1 MPGSHITDHQVRLY
15 MQFRQKN
22 TPEAAAAKAG
32 FSTATAYRVEADPR
46 LPSARKKVRGRRR
59 PDPLAG
65 IFEEELVPLLEE
77 TPGLRPVAL
86 FEELMRRHPELGPG
100 VRRTLERRVRQWRA
114 VHGPEREVIFRQ
126 THPPG
131 QLGLSDFTDAGG
143 LGVTIAGAALDHRL
157 YHFRL
162 AYSAFSHA
170 HVVLGGES
178 FTALAEGLQ
187 NALWSL
193 GGAPLEHRS
202 DSLSAAYRNLDRDRR
217 EDATA
222 RYAALC
228 AHYGMA
234 PTRNNRGES
243 HENGAVEGPH
253 GHLKRALQDA
263 LLLRGSRDF
272 DALSDYRGFVD
283 EVVGRRNAH
292 HRARIDVER
301 AVLKPLPRQRTE
313 DFDTARV
320 RVTSSSGFILRRVFY
335 SVPSRLIGHQLT
347 VRLYDERLELFL
359 GATPLMQLPRGRI
372 QANGCNG
379 HVVDYR
385 HVIHSL
391 RRKPMALRNLVYR
404 ESLFPRQAYRRA
416 FDAALEAKGE
426 RAACRDTVALLSLA
440 HERTCEAELAQA
452 IERCLEDGA
461 LPDPAVL
468 AARFAP
474 GPGAL
479 PRVRVELGSLA
490 DYDVLLTASTS
501 TAAAAPA
508 GDGP

>member
-1 MPGSHITDHQVRLY
+1 MRL
-15 MQFRQKN
+15 RQKDA
-22 TPEAAAAKAG
+22 PEMAAAKAG
-32 FSTATAYRVEADPR
+32 FSTATAFRVQADPR
-46 LPSARKKVRGRRR
+46 LPSMKKKVRGRRR

-65 IFEEELVPLLEE
+65 IFNEEIVPVLEQ
-77 TPGLRPVAL
+77 TPGIRAVAL
-86 FEELMRRHPELGPG
+86 FGELMRRHPELGPG

-114 VHGPEREVIFRQ
+114 VHGPEQEIVFRQ

-131 QLGLSDFTDAGG
+131 QLGLSDFTDASG
-143 LGVTIAGAALDHRL
+143 LGVRIAGARLKHLL

-162 AYSAFSHA
+162 AYSGFSHA

-202 DSLSAAYRNLDRDRR
+202 DSLSAAYRNLERDQR

-234 PTRNNRGES
+234 PSRNNRGES

-253 GHLKRALQDA
+253 GHLKRALEDA

-272 DALSDYRGFVD
+272 HVLSEYRAFVD

-320 RVTSSSGFILRRVFY
+320 RVTSSGGFILRRVFY
-335 SVPSRLIGHQLT
+335 SVPSRLVGHQLT
-347 VRLYDERLELFL
+347 VRVYDERLELFL
-359 GATPLMQLPRGRI
+359 GTTPLMQLPRGRV

-404 ESLFPRQAYRRA
+404 DSLFPRQAYRRA
-416 FDAALEAKGE
+416 FDALLEAKGE
-426 RAACRDTVALLSLA
+426 RAACRDTVALLWLA
-440 HERTCEAELAQA
+440 HERTCEAELAKA
-452 IERCLEDGA
+452 IETCLDNGA
-461 LPDPAVL
+461 LPDPPAL
-468 AARFAP
+468 AARFAT
-474 GPGAL
+474 A
-479 PRVRVELGSLA
+479 PRTVPEIRVELGSLA
-490 DYDVLLTASTS
+490 DYDVLLTAPTSAAS
-501 TAAAAPA
+501 TALA
-508 GDGP
+508 GDGS

>member
-1 MPGSHITDHQVRLY
+1 MSVSH
-15 MQFRQKN
+15 
-22 TPEAAAAKAG
+22 KAG

-46 LPSARKKVRGRRR
+46 LPSSKKKARGRRR

-65 IFEEELVPLLEE
+65 IFDEELVPLLEE

-114 VHGPEREVIFRQ
+114 VHGPEQEVIFRQ

-131 QLGLSDFTDAGG
+131 QLGLSDFTDANG
-143 LGVTIAGAALDHRL
+143 LGVTIAGAALEHRL

-162 AYSAFSHA
+162 AYSRFSHA

-253 GHLKRALQDA
+253 GQPNYVQGHC
-263 LLLRGSRDF
+263 
-272 DALSDYRGFVD
+272 
-283 EVVGRRNAH
+283 
-292 HRARIDVER
+292 R
-301 AVLKPLPRQRTE
+301 AV
-313 DFDTARV
+313 F
-320 RVTSSSGFILRRVFY
+320 
-335 SVPSRLIGHQLT
+335 
-347 VRLYDERLELFL
+347 
-359 GATPLMQLPRGRI
+359 RGR
-372 QANGCNG
+372 
-379 HVVDYR
+379 
-385 HVIHSL
+385 
-391 RRKPMALRNLVYR
+391 K
-404 ESLFPRQAYRRA
+404 
-416 FDAALEAKGE
+416 AA
-426 RAACRDTVALLSLA
+426 T
-440 HERTCEAELAQA
+440 
-452 IERCLEDGA
+452 
-461 LPDPAVL
+461 
-468 AARFAP
+468 
-474 GPGAL
+474 GPTFG
-479 PRVRVELGSLA
+479 R
-490 DYDVLLTASTS
+490 
-501 TAAAAPA
+501 
-508 GDGP
+508 

>member
-1 MPGSHITDHQVRLY
+1 ML
-15 MQFRQKN
+15 FRQRN
-22 TPEAAAAKAG
+22 ALQAAAAKAG
-32 FSTATAYRVEADPR
+32 FSTATAYRIEADPR
-46 LPSARKKVRGRRR
+46 LPSTRKKPWGRRR

-65 IFEEELVPLLEE
+65 IFDEEIVPLLEH
-77 TPGLRPVAL
+77 TPGIRAVAL

-114 VHGPEREVIFRQ
+114 VHGPAQEIVFRQ

-131 QLGLSDFTDAGG
+131 QLGLSDFTDTSG
-143 LGVTIAGAALDHRL
+143 LGVRIAGARLKHLL

-162 AYSAFSHA
+162 AYSGFSHA

-202 DSLSAAYRNLDRDRR
+202 DSLSAAYRNLERDRR

-222 RYAALC
+222 RYAGLC

-234 PTRNNRGES
+234 PSRNNRGES

-253 GHLKRALQDA
+253 GHLKRALADA

-272 DALSDYRGFVD
+272 HALSEYRAFVD

-320 RVTSSSGFILRRVFY
+320 RVTSSGGFILRRVFY
-335 SVPSRLIGHQLT
+335 SVPSRLVGHQLT
-347 VRLYDERLELFL
+347 VRVYDERLELFL
-359 GATPLMQLPRGRI
+359 GTTPLMQLPRGRI

-404 ESLFPRQAYRRA
+404 DSLFPRQAYRRA
-416 FDAALEAKGE
+416 FDALLETKGE
-426 RAACRDTVALLSLA
+426 RAACRETVALLSLA
-440 HERTCEAELAQA
+440 HERTCEAELAEA
-452 IERCLEDGA
+452 IETCLDDGA
-461 LPDPAVL
+461 LPDPAAL
-468 AARFAP
+468 TARFAR
-474 GPGAL
+474 A
-479 PRVRVELGSLA
+479 PRTVPEIRVELGSLA
-490 DYDVLLTASTS
+490 DYDALLTTPMSAA
-501 TAAAAPA
+501 TARA
-508 GDGP
+508 GDGS

>member
-1 MPGSHITDHQVRLY
+1 ML
-15 MQFRQKN
+15 FRQKN
-22 TPEAAAAKAG
+22 ALQAAAAKAG
-32 FSTATAYRVEADPR
+32 FSTATAYRIEADPR
-46 LPSARKKVRGRRR
+46 LPSTKTKPRGRRR

-65 IFEEELVPLLEE
+65 IFEEEIVPLLEQ
-77 TPGLRPVAL
+77 TPSIRAVAL
-86 FEELMRRHPELGPG
+86 FGELMRRHPELGPG
-100 VRRTLERRVRQWRA
+100 VRRTLERRVREWRA
-114 VHGPEREVIFRQ
+114 VHGPEQEIVFRQ

-131 QLGLSDFTDAGG
+131 QLGLSDFTDASG
-143 LGVTIAGAALDHRL
+143 LGVRIAGARLKHLL

-162 AYSAFSHA
+162 AYSGFSHA

-193 GGAPLEHRS
+193 GGAPREHRS
-202 DSLSAAYRNLDRDRR
+202 DSLSAAYRNLDRDQRK
-217 EDATA
+217 DATA
-222 RYAALC
+222 RYTALC

-253 GHLKRALQDA
+253 GHLKRALEDA

-272 DALSDYRGFVD
+272 DTLGQYRVFVD

-301 AVLKPLPRQRTE
+301 AVLTPLPRQRTE
-313 DFDTARV
+313 DFDTVRV
-320 RVTSSSGFILRRVFY
+320 RVTSSGGFLLRRVFY
-335 SVPSRLIGHQLT
+335 SVPSRLVGHQLT
-347 VRLYDERLELFL
+347 VRVYDERLELFL
-359 GATPLMQLPRGRI
+359 GATHPMRLRRGRL
-372 QANGCNG
+372 QANGSNG

-404 ESLFPRQAYRRA
+404 DSLFPRQAYRRA
-416 FDAALEAKGE
+416 FDALLETQGE

-452 IERCLEDGA
+452 IEACLDAGT
-461 LPDPAVL
+461 LPDPTAL
-468 AARFAP
+468 AERFAP
-474 GPGAL
+474 APGRL
-479 PRVRVELGSLA
+479 PDIRVQLGSPA
-490 DYDVLLTASTS
+490 DYDVLLTAPTSAAS
-501 TAAAAPA
+501 TALA
-508 GDGP
+508 GDGS